1 MLPLSQYF
9 RCVSM
14 MLTKLSHQ
22 FLVTEAIFVSQ
33 INKSTQIITPLQSK
47 HRPSPRHVWLCATP
61 HVTLQRKMLL

>member
-22 FLVTEAIFVSQ
+22 FPVTEAIFVSQ
-33 INKSTQIITPLQSK
+33 INKSTQIKYPFWGK
-47 HRPSPRHVWLCATP
+47 HRPSPRHIWLRAAP
-61 HVTLQRKMLL
+61 DVTLQRKMLL